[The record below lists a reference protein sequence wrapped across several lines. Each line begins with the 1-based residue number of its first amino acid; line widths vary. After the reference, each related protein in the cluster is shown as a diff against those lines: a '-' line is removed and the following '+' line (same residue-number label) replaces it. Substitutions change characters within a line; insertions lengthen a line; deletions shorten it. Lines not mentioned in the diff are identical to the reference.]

1 MTTTPLRLAI
11 LGLLALVLPVSAAEP
26 PKPVDDFP
34 RFLVP
39 GKEAEMA
46 RLQELFRLHYGGA
59 FSNCAL
65 WDAWLPLS
73 TLWPATGEKPTAERF
88 LSRYRDAFL
97 NRRIDPEGYVS
108 MQQHRGLA
116 HSEGWPF
123 PTYQQAGGVG
133 WFFSVRNES
142 YGVGLYNMKPL
153 TNIDGWEVEGA
164 EVESFSPER
173 GLTLRATADVVTI
186 TTPPF
191 ARSALIAPFIRLE
204 WGAKGL
210 GEGASPSLSW
220 LWGGETEWSPNR
232 RADFPALS
240 EADGLQYAN
249 IPLYKQAGYDE
260 AKTLTQL
267 RFTFDKAAGSA
278 LSLKSLITAI
288 DTRHPITNLNL
299 IRGSADYFAWTTD
312 VEFLK
317 ANIDRLRRSIQFA
330 LDEFGVRENHLIRVP
345 WVGHEG
351 TTGLAFDAN
360 GKKTLLAG
368 RGVGNNYWDL
378 LPFGGDDGLAT
389 VYLYDALGK
398 LAMIEQS
405 IAEHPEW
412 GIPEAAEDLRP
423 DALRTL
429 AEQVKQR
436 FNETFWSEETG
447 RFVGWRDQDGRP
459 YDYGFVFVNTEAIA
473 YGIAADDHARSVYDW
488 LDGRRVVA
496 GDTSQGA
503 DIYHWRFGPRST
515 TKRNVETYVWS
526 WAAPESLPWGG
537 QVQDGG
543 GVLGFT
549 YFDVMARLQT
559 LGPDDAWRRLREVI
573 DWFGEVQSEGG
584 YRAYYAKPGRGTL
597 QGGGTAGG
605 LGFDHEF
612 MESVLVP
619 QVMLYGFL
627 GVEPLPGGLRVAPRL
642 PSDWPSLTITRV
654 QAQGQVFDITA
665 LPDEIRL
672 TVLDGDGSDF
682 SVRLPEGRWT
692 QTTEGPDEATT
703 PVKDSHARIKP
714 RTGETHRFQRAED

>member
-1 MTTTPLRLAI
+1 MTTTPLRLAMI
-11 LGLLALVLPVSAAEP
+11 GLLTLALPAAADEP
-26 PKPVDDFP
+26 PKPADDFP
-34 RFLVP
+34 QFLVP

-46 RLQELFRLHYGGA
+46 RLQELFRLHYGRA
-59 FSNCAL
+59 FTNCAL
-65 WDAWLPLS
+65 WDAWIPHA
-73 TLWPATGEKPTAERF
+73 TLWPAPGEKPSADEVLSKYRNVF
-88 LSRYRDAFL
+88 LKRPIDA
-97 NRRIDPEGYVS
+97 EGYVS

-123 PTYQQAGGVG
+123 PTFKQAGGVG
-133 WFFSVRNES
+133 WYFSVRNES
-142 YGVGLYNMKPL
+142 YGVGLYNLKPL
-153 TNIDGWEVEGA
+153 TNTDGWEIQGA
-164 EVESFSPER
+164 EVAGFSPER
-173 GLTLRATADVVTI
+173 GLTLRAAADVVTV

-191 ARSALIAPFIRLE
+191 SCPALVAPFVRLE

-210 GEGASPSLSW
+210 GEGARPSLAW
-220 LWGGETEWSPNR
+220 LWSGETEFRPDR
-232 RADFPALS
+232 RPTFPALA
-240 EADGLQYAN
+240 EADGLQYTN
-249 IPLYKQAGYDE
+249 IPLYKQADYDE
-260 AKTLTQL
+260 AKTLTRLQF
-267 RFTFDKAAGSA
+267 RFDRAEGATID
-278 LSLKSLITAI
+278 LKSIITAI

-299 IRGSADYFAWTTD
+299 IRGSAEYFAWSTD

-317 ANIDRLRRSIQFA
+317 ANIDKLRFA
-330 LDEFGVRENHLIRVP
+330 LRFTLNEFGVRDEHLIRVP

-351 TTGLAFDAN
+351 TSGLSFGAD

-389 VYLYDALGK
+389 VYLYDALLK
-398 LAMIEQS
+398 MAMIERA
-405 IAEHPEW
+405 IFEHPEW
-412 GIPEAAEDLRP
+412 GLGGEFGAQ
-423 DALRTL
+423 TL
-429 AEQVKQR
+429 ERLANRVKRR
-436 FNETFWSEETG
+436 FNDTFWNDETG
-447 RFVGWRDQDGRP
+447 RYVGWRDRDGRA

-473 YGIAADDHARSVYDW
+473 YGIATDERARAIYDW

-515 TKRNVETYVWS
+515 TKRNVDTYVWAWS
-526 WAAPESLPWGG
+526 SPESIPWGG

-549 YFDVMARLQT
+549 YFDVMARLRA

-627 GVEPLPGGLRVAPRL
+627 GVEPRPGGLRVDPHL

-665 LPDEIRL
+665 TPNEISL
-672 TVLDGDGSDF
+672 TTRVGGGGDF
-682 SVRLPEGRWT
+682 SVWLPEGRWT
-692 QTTEGPDEATT
+692 QTSGEPGEVTFLQSDGNR
-703 PVKDSHARIKP
+703 ARIQP
-714 RTGETHRFQRAED
+714 RTGETYRFQQAED